1 VSDILESILATAYNS
16 YCRILA
22 KQAFAVEGLLDGTN
36 LTIKG
41 EDGNDE
47 VRCENDGILFS
58 TDKSKNDA
66 WCISGPWDND
76 IEIWTG
82 LRVRSNFLGVLL
94 QLKLV

>member
-16 YCRILA
+16 YYRILA

-41 EDGNDE
+41 EDGNNE

-58 TDKSKNDA
+58 TDKSKNNA
-66 WCISGPWDND
+66 WCISGP
-76 IEIWTG
+76 
-82 LRVRSNFLGVLL
+82 
-94 QLKLV
+94 